1 MSSFNPFNM
10 MMNMMG
16 GNGQIPMGN
25 SMNNPMLQMMNIMQ
39 KRNQPIRSEKNIPI
53 NQQQFK
59 QFLPNIDDNILE
71 QLAQQAKNQGMSEA
85 DIQAGINFIKNL
97 K

>member
-1 MSSFNPFNM
+1 MNSFNPFNM

-16 GNGQIPMGN
+16 GNGPISN
-25 SMNNPMLQMMNIMQ
+25 SMNNPMLQLMNMTQ
-39 KRNQPIRSEKNIPI
+39 KRNQPIRYEKNIPI

-59 QFLPNIDDNILE
+59 QFLLNIDDNILE

>member
-16 GNGQIPMGN
+16 GNGQMG
-25 SMNNPMLQMMNIMQ
+25 NNPMLQMMNMMQ
-39 KRNQPIRSEKNIPI
+39 EQNQPNRFDKNIPI

-59 QFLPNIDDNILE
+59 QFLPNIDNNMLE
-71 QLAQQAKNQGMSEA
+71 QLANQARSQGMSENE
-85 DIQAGINFIKNL
+85 IQAGINFIKNL

>member
-16 GNGQIPMGN
+16 GNGQMG
-25 SMNNPMLQMMNIMQ
+25 NNPMLQMMNMMQ
-39 KRNQPIRSEKNIPI
+39 KQNQPNRFDKNIPI

-59 QFLPNIDDNILE
+59 QFLPNIDNNMLE
-71 QLAQQAKNQGMSEA
+71 QLANQARSQGMSENE
-85 DIQAGINFIKNL
+85 IQAGINFIKNL

>member
-10 MMNMMG
+10 MMNMIG
-16 GNGQIPMGN
+16 GNGQMG
-25 SMNNPMLQMMNIMQ
+25 NNPMLQMMNMMQ
-39 KRNQPIRSEKNIPI
+39 KQNQPNRFDKNIPI

-59 QFLPNIDDNILE
+59 QFLPNIDNNMLE
-71 QLAQQAKNQGMSEA
+71 QLANQARSQGMSENE
-85 DIQAGINFIKNL
+85 IQAGINFIKNL